1 MCHVNS
7 PFNEYSRSFRV
18 SKDSQKSFCALCVL
32 QSAQQARVKWRVS
45 SFCYLFCSYARF
57 FFLRFFA
64 DSTIKFDFVLT
75 PRVLRKKGGVFFF
88 CVDEIKRTNAPF
100 RKRCVIRAAFLGRR
114 AFISIVF

>member
-1 MCHVNS
+1 MCTKES
-7 PFNEYSRSFRV
+7 TTSAREM
-18 SKDSQKSFCALCVL
+18 ACVVL
-32 QSAQQARVKWRVS
+32 LLSL
-45 SFCYLFCSYARF
+45 LFLRKI

-114 AFISIVF
+114 AFISVVF